1 MVPNAAILAAEL
13 RQEAAEARDLAS
25 TLQDQAAI
33 ADLLNYARALERDA
47 ADWEGGS
54 AGDVVPFEREIRA
67 SRPSMAAGDEKL
79 RRRGRR

>member
-33 ADLLNYARALERDA
+33 ADLLNYARALESDA
-47 ADWEGGS
+47 TDWEGGS
-54 AGDVVPFEREIRA
+54 AGGVVPFEREMRG
-67 SRPSMAAGDEKL
+67 SRPSLAAEEKL
-79 RRRGRR
+79 ERRGRR